1 MNYPKNN
8 YDTCS
13 TDLSVEA
20 INLASIDT
28 FMRPDLP
35 GLFEKLRHERPVS
48 WHQHPDS
55 GEKGFWAVV
64 RYEDIV
70 AVNRDPATFSNQQG
84 VQVMIEND
92 QPRAGKGSM
101 IEMDPP
107 VHTRYRKIVA
117 GSFSPAAINKLEGQ
131 IRARVTETLDSLAG
145 RKTFDFVEDFAT
157 PIPLAVF
164 YDMMG
169 VPKEDQRKI
178 LALADMLFFSS
189 DPRMGGKQ
197 SAMQEAGMELQAYGR
212 FLAQKKRDKPADDIM
227 SSIATAEADG
237 ERLTIDE
244 IGSFFGLLGGAGA
257 DTTRATIVYSMEALS
272 LFPDQKEL
280 WIQDLDGRAAGA
292 IEECIRWASPTM
304 HMRRT
309 ATRDTRIAGQDIKAG
324 DKVAIWFASGNRD
337 ASKFPQPYRFDIS
350 RAPNLHMGFG
360 MAGAH
365 FCLGA
370 HLARLELRI
379 ALTELLRRFPNIQ
392 ATGPGNRLR
401 SNFING
407 PYELPV
413 AV

>member
-1 MNYPKNN
+1 
-8 YDTCS
+8 
-13 TDLSVEA
+13 
-20 INLASIDT
+20 
-28 FMRPDLP
+28 
-35 GLFEKLRHERPVS
+35 
-48 WHQHPDS
+48 
-55 GEKGFWAVV
+55 
-64 RYEDIV
+64 
-70 AVNRDPATFSNQQG
+70 
-84 VQVMIEND
+84 
-92 QPRAGKGSM
+92 
-101 IEMDPP
+101 
-107 VHTRYRKIVA
+107 
-117 GSFSPAAINKLEGQ
+117 
-131 IRARVTETLDSLAG
+131 
-145 RKTFDFVEDFAT
+145 
-157 PIPLAVF
+157 
-164 YDMMG
+164 
-169 VPKEDQRKI
+169 
-178 LALADMLFFSS
+178 
-189 DPRMGGKQ
+189 
-197 SAMQEAGMELQAYGR
+197 MQEAGMELQAYGR

-237 ERLTIDE
+237 ERLTINE
-244 IGSFFGLLGGAGA
+244 LGSFFGLLGGAGA

-280 WIQDLDGRAAGA
+280 WIQDLDGRAVGA
-292 IEECIRWASPTM
+292 IEECIRWATPTM

-324 DKVAIWFASGNRD
+324 DKVSIWFASGNRD
-337 ASKFPQPYRFDIS
+337 ATKFPQPYRFDIS
-350 RAPNLHMGFG
+350 RSPNLHMGFG